1 MASVTSLTASVH
13 QRLATALSATLP
25 TADADPL
32 LRRSDRADYQANGI
46 LALAKKAKANP
57 RELATQVVARVE
69 SGELIGEIEVSG
81 PGFLNITLTDRAIT
95 QNLAARYADDTGRL
109 GVPTA
114 ERPGTTVI
122 DYAQPN
128 VAKEMHVGHLRSAV
142 IGDAVVQILEF
153 TGENVVRRHHIGDW
167 GTQFGMLIQYLD
179 EHPHELDHKD
189 ARVSGEEAMSNLD
202 RLYKAARKLFDSDE
216 EFKTRARRRVVDLQA
231 GDPHTLATWQKF
243 VDESKIYFFSVF
255 EKLDMEVRDA
265 DIVGESGYNDM
276 LDETCRLLEE
286 SGVAVRS
293 EGALCV
299 FFDDVKGPDG
309 NPVPLIVKKSD
320 GGYGYAAT
328 DLSAIRDRVFH
339 LKANSLLYVV
349 DARQSLH
356 FKMVF
361 ETARRAGWLNDD
373 DVKAFQ
379 LAFGTVLGKDGKPFK
394 TREGETIRLVDLLDE
409 AIDRATAVVR
419 EKAEKVGLTE
429 EEIVENGRYVGIG
442 AVKYADLSTS
452 AVRDYKFDLDQM
464 VSLNGDTSVYLQYA
478 YARIQSILRK
488 AGEAGPAAHP
498 ELELAPAERALGL
511 HLDQF
516 GEAVAEVAESY
527 EPHKLAAYLFRL
539 ATLLTSFYDQ
549 CPVLKA
555 ESPAQVENRL
565 FLVDLT
571 ARTLHRGMA
580 LLATRTPSPH
590 APPPGY
596 RPPAAGRV
604 ALRHPRPGRCRCLPL
619 QSLAWR
625 PFPIRCPSWR
635 PTRAGVCSGLNS
647 RFRRGG

>member
-1 MASVTSLTASVH
+1 MASVTSLTAHVH
-13 QRLATALSATLP
+13 QRLADALTAALP
-25 TADADPL
+25 ETAPADPL
-32 LRRSDRADYQANGI
+32 LRRSDRADFQANGI

-57 RELATQVVARVE
+57 RDLATQVVDRLVK
-69 SGELIGEIEVSG
+69 GDVIKDIEVSG
-81 PGFLNITLTDRAIT
+81 PGFLNITITDRAIT
-95 QNLAARYADDTGRL
+95 ENLAARATDPADRL
-109 GVPTA
+109 GVPFL
-114 ERPGTTVI
+114 ENPGTTVI

-142 IGDAVVQILEF
+142 IGNAVVQILEF
-153 TGENVVRRHHIGDW
+153 VGETVVRRHHIGDW

-179 EHPHELDHKD
+179 EHPHELDHETAED
-189 ARVSGEEAMSNLD
+189 GAVTGEEAMSNLN
-202 RLYKAARKLFDSDE
+202 RLYKAARTHFDSDE

-255 EKLDMEVRDA
+255 EKLDMEIQDA

-286 SGVAVRS
+286 AGVAVWS

-309 NPVPLIVKKSD
+309 DPVPLIVKKSD

-328 DLSAIRDRVFH
+328 DLSAIRDRVFN
-339 LKANSLLYVV
+339 LKANNLIYVV

-361 ETARRAGWLNDD
+361 EAARRAGWLNDEA
-373 DVKAFQ
+373 KAEH

-429 EEIVENGRYVGIG
+429 AEIVENGQYVGIG

-488 AGEAGPAAHP
+488 AGDARPLAHP
-498 ELELAPAERALGL
+498 ELALAPAERALGL

-516 GEAVAEVAESY
+516 GELLLDVASGY
-527 EPHKLAAYLFRL
+527 EPHKLAAYLYQL
-539 ATLLTSFYDQ
+539 ASHLTTFYDQ
-549 CPVLKA
+549 CQVLSDANPK
-555 ESPAQVENRL
+555 EVVENRL

-571 ARTLHRGMA
+571 ARTLHQGMA
-580 LLATRTPSPH
+580 LLGIRTPD
-590 APPPGY
+590 
-596 RPPAAGRV
+596 R
-604 ALRHPRPGRCRCLPL
+604 L
-619 QSLAWR
+619 
-625 PFPIRCPSWR
+625 
-635 PTRAGVCSGLNS
+635 
-647 RFRRGG
+647 

>member
-1 MASVTSLTASVH
+1 MASVTSLAHSVEQHLAS
-13 QRLATALSATLP
+13 ALTATLP
-25 TADADPL
+25 EAAGADPL
-32 LRRSDRADYQANGI
+32 LRRSDRADFQANGI

-57 RELATQVVARVE
+57 RELATQVVERVVT
-69 SGELIGEIEVSG
+69 GDLIGGIEVSG
-81 PGFLNITLTDRAIT
+81 PGFLNVTVTDRAIT
-95 QNLAARYADDTGRL
+95 ENLAARYADPERL
-109 GVPTA
+109 GVPLA
-114 ERPGTTVI
+114 DAPGTTVI

-142 IGDAVVQILEF
+142 IGAAVVQILEF
-153 TGENVVRRHHIGDW
+153 TGETVVRRHHIGDW

-189 ARVSGEEAMSNLD
+189 AEVSGEEAMSNLD
-202 RLYKAARKLFDSDE
+202 RLYKTARRLFDSDE

-276 LDETCRLLEE
+276 LAETCRLLEE
-286 SGVAVRS
+286 SGVAERS

-309 NPVPLIVKKSD
+309 NRVPLIVQKSD

-339 LKANSLLYVV
+339 LKADTLLYVV

-361 ETARRAGWLNDD
+361 ETARRAGWLNDE
-373 DVKAFQ
+373 VTAVQ

-394 TREGETIRLVDLLDE
+394 TREGETVKLVDLLDE
-409 AIDRATAVVR
+409 AVDRATAVVR
-419 EKAEKVGLTE
+419 EKAAKVGLTE
-429 EEIVENGRYVGIG
+429 EEIVDNGRQVGIG

-478 YARIQSILRK
+478 YARIRSILRR
-488 AGEAGPAAHP
+488 AGEARPVAHP
-498 ELELAPAERALGL
+498 ELALAPAERALGL

-516 GEAVAEVAESY
+516 AETIREVAAGY
-527 EPHKLAAYLFRL
+527 EPHKLAAYLYQL
-539 ATLLTSFYDQ
+539 ASHLTTFYDQ
-549 CPVLKA
+549 CQVLSDDNPA
-555 ESPAQVENRL
+555 EVVENRL

-580 LLATRTPSPH
+580 LLGIRTP
-590 APPPGY
+590 
-596 RPPAAGRV
+596 GR
-604 ALRHPRPGRCRCLPL
+604 L
-619 QSLAWR
+619 
-625 PFPIRCPSWR
+625 
-635 PTRAGVCSGLNS
+635 
-647 RFRRGG
+647 

>member
-1 MASVTSLTASVH
+1 MASVTSLSDSVQQHLAS
-13 QRLATALSATLP
+13 ALSAALP
-25 TADADPL
+25 EAAGADPL

-57 RELATQVVARVE
+57 RELATQVVAGIVT
-69 SGELIGEIEVSG
+69 GEVIADVEVSG
-81 PGFLNITLTDRAIT
+81 PGFLNITVADKAIT
-95 QNLAARYADDTGRL
+95 ENLAARYADDTGRL
-109 GVPTA
+109 GVPYA
-114 ERPGTTVI
+114 AHPGTTVI

-142 IGDAVVQILEF
+142 IGDAMVRLLEF

-179 EHPHELDHKD
+179 EHPHELDHKESE
-189 ARVSGEEAMSNLD
+189 VSGEEAMSNLD
-202 RLYKAARKLFDSDE
+202 RLYKTARRLFDSDE

-231 GDPHTLATWQKF
+231 GDPKTLAIWQKF

-255 EKLDMEVRDA
+255 DKLDMEVRDP

-276 LDETCRLLEE
+276 LAETCRLLEE

-299 FFDDVKGPDG
+299 FFDDIKGPEG
-309 NPVPLIVKKSD
+309 NPVPLIVQKSD

-328 DLSAIRDRVFH
+328 DLSAIRDRVFN
-339 LKANSLLYVV
+339 LKATTLLYVV
-349 DARQSLH
+349 DARQALH
-356 FKMVF
+356 FRMVF

-373 DVKAFQ
+373 VTAVQ

-394 TREGETIRLVDLLDE
+394 TREGETVKLENLLDE
-409 AIDRATAVVR
+409 AVERATAVVR

-429 EEIVENGRYVGIG
+429 DEIVENGRYVGVG

-488 AGEAGPAAHP
+488 AGEARPVAHP
-498 ELELAPAERALGL
+498 ELALAPAERALGL

-516 GEAVAEVAESY
+516 AETVLEVAAAR
-527 EPHKLAAYLFRL
+527 EPHKMAAYLYQL
-539 ATLLTSFYDQ
+539 ASLLTTFYDQ

-555 ESPAQVENRL
+555 DSPAQVENRL

-571 ARTLHRGMA
+571 ARTLHEGMA
-580 LLATRTPSPH
+580 LLGIRTP
-590 APPPGY
+590 GK
-596 RPPAAGRV
+596 
-604 ALRHPRPGRCRCLPL
+604 L
-619 QSLAWR
+619 
-625 PFPIRCPSWR
+625 
-635 PTRAGVCSGLNS
+635 
-647 RFRRGG
+647 

>member
-1 MASVTSLTASVH
+1 MASVTSLTDSVQ
-13 QRLATALSATLP
+13 QRLANALSAALP
-25 TADADPL
+25 EAADADPL

-57 RELATQVVARVE
+57 RELATQVVDKVVT
-69 SGELIGEIEVSG
+69 GDLIKDVEVSG
-81 PGFLNITLTDRAIT
+81 PGFLNITVTDKAIT
-95 QNLAARYADDTGRL
+95 ENLSARAADPDGRL
-109 GVPTA
+109 GVPPSETA
-114 ERPGTTVI
+114 GTTVI

-142 IGDAVVQILEF
+142 IGDSVVKLLEF
-153 TGENVVRRHHIGDW
+153 TGETVVRRHHIGDW

-179 EHPHELDHKD
+179 EHPHELDHK
-189 ARVSGEEAMSNLD
+189 AAEVTGEEAMSNLD
-202 RLYKAARKLFDSDE
+202 RLYKAARRLFDSDE

-231 GDPHTLATWQKF
+231 GDARTLAMWQKF

-255 EKLDMEVRDA
+255 DKLDMDIRDP

-276 LDETCRLLEE
+276 LEETCRLLEE

-309 NPVPLIVKKSD
+309 KPVPLIVRKSD

-328 DLSAIRDRVFH
+328 DLSAIRDRVFN
-339 LKANSLLYVV
+339 LKANSIIYVV

-373 DVKAFQ
+373 VKAYQ

-394 TREGETIRLVDLLDE
+394 TREGETVRLVDLLDE
-409 AIDRATAVVR
+409 AIERASAVVR
-419 EKAEKVGLTE
+419 EKAQDLSE
-429 EEIVENGRYVGIG
+429 EEITERGSQVGIG

-452 AVRDYKFDLDQM
+452 ASRDYKFDLDQM

-488 AGEAGPAAHP
+488 AGEVRPAAHP
-498 ELELAPAERALGL
+498 ELELADAERELGL
-511 HLDQF
+511 HVDQF
-516 GEAVAEVAESY
+516 AETVAEAAREY
-527 EPHKLAAYLFRL
+527 APHKLAGYLYQL
-539 ATLLTSFYDQ
+539 ASLYTSFYDK

-555 ESPAQVENRL
+555 ETPDQVENRL
-565 FLVDLT
+565 FLCDVT
-571 ARTLHRGMA
+571 ARTLHEGMA
-580 LLATRTPSPH
+580 LLGIRTPE
-590 APPPGY
+590 
-596 RPPAAGRV
+596 R
-604 ALRHPRPGRCRCLPL
+604 L
-619 QSLAWR
+619 
-625 PFPIRCPSWR
+625 
-635 PTRAGVCSGLNS
+635 
-647 RFRRGG
+647 

>member
-1 MASVTSLTASVH
+1 MASVTSLSDSVQQHLAS
-13 QRLATALSATLP
+13 AIAAALPEAGS
-25 TADADPL
+25 ADPL
-32 LRRSDRADYQANGI
+32 LRRSDRADFQANGI

-57 RELATQVVARVE
+57 RELAAQVVSRLE
-69 SGELIGEIEVSG
+69 SGGAIRDIEVSG
-81 PGFLNITLTDRAIT
+81 PGFLNVTIADRAIT
-95 QNLAARYADDTGRL
+95 ENLAARYADDTGRL
-109 GVPTA
+109 GVPFA
-114 ERPGTTVI
+114 DRPGTTVI

-142 IGDAVVQILEF
+142 IGDSVVQLLGF
-153 TGENVVRRHHIGDW
+153 TGETVVRRHHIGDW

-179 EHPHELDHKD
+179 EHPHELDHE
-189 ARVSGEEAMSNLD
+189 AGEVSGEEAMSNLD
-202 RLYKAARKLFDSDE
+202 RLYKAARKHFDSDE

-231 GDPHTLATWQKF
+231 GDPHTLAVWQKF

-255 EKLDMEVRDA
+255 EKLDMEVRDP

-276 LDETCRLLEE
+276 LAETCRLLEE

-309 NPVPLIVKKSD
+309 KPVPLIVQKSD

-328 DLSAIRDRVFH
+328 DLSAIRDRVFN
-339 LKANSLLYVV
+339 LKADTLLYVV

-361 ETARRAGWLNDD
+361 ETARRAGWLNE
-373 DVKAFQ
+373 DVTAVQ

-394 TREGETIRLVDLLDE
+394 TRAGETVRLVDLLDE
-409 AIDRATAVVR
+409 AIDRASTVVR
-419 EKAEKVGLTE
+419 EKAQDLSE
-429 EEIVENGRYVGIG
+429 EEIAERGTQVGIG

-452 AVRDYKFDLDQM
+452 ANRDYKFDLDQM

-488 AGEAGPAAHP
+488 AGEVRPAAHP
-498 ELELAPAERALGL
+498 ELDLSDAERALGL
-511 HLDQF
+511 HADAF
-516 GEAVAEVAESY
+516 GEAVTEAAREYA
-527 EPHKLAAYLFRL
+527 PHKLTAYLYQL
-539 ATLLTSFYDQ
+539 ASLYTTFYDK

-555 ESPAQVENRL
+555 ESPEQVENRL
-565 FLVDLT
+565 FLCDVT

-580 LLATRTPSPH
+580 LLGIRTPE
-590 APPPGY
+590 
-596 RPPAAGRV
+596 R
-604 ALRHPRPGRCRCLPL
+604 L
-619 QSLAWR
+619 
-625 PFPIRCPSWR
+625 
-635 PTRAGVCSGLNS
+635 
-647 RFRRGG
+647 

>member
-1 MASVTSLTASVH
+1 MASVTSLTDSVQ
-13 QRLATALSATLP
+13 QRLASALTATLP
-25 TADADPL
+25 EAADADPL

-69 SGELIGEIEVSG
+69 SGDVIESVEVSG
-81 PGFLNITLTDRAIT
+81 PGFLNITVTDNAIT
-95 QNLAARYADDTGRL
+95 TTLAQRYADDTGRL
-109 GVPTA
+109 GVPYAA
-114 ERPGTTVI
+114 EPGTTVI

-142 IGDAVVQILEF
+142 IGDSVVQLLEF

-189 ARVSGEEAMSNLD
+189 AEVSGEEAMSNLD
-202 RLYKAARKLFDSDE
+202 RLYKAARRLFDSDE

-231 GDPHTLATWQKF
+231 GDQHTLAVWQRF

-276 LDETCRLLEE
+276 LAETCRLLEE

-299 FFDDVKGPDG
+299 FFDDIKGPDG
-309 NPVPLIVKKSD
+309 NPVPLIVQKSD

-328 DLSAIRDRVFH
+328 DLSAIRDRVFN
-339 LKANSLLYVV
+339 LKASTLLYVV
-349 DARQSLH
+349 DARQALH
-356 FKMVF
+356 FRMVF

-373 DVKAFQ
+373 VTAVQ

-394 TREGETIRLVDLLDE
+394 TREGETVRLVDLLDE
-409 AIDRATAVVR
+409 AIERASAVVR
-419 EKAEKVGLTE
+419 EKAQDLSEA
-429 EEIVENGRYVGIG
+429 EIAERGAQVGIG

-452 AVRDYKFDLDQM
+452 ANRDYKFDLDQM

-478 YARIQSILRK
+478 YARIRSILRK
-488 AGEAGPAAHP
+488 AGEVRPEARP
-498 ELELAPAERALGL
+498 ELPLADAERALGL
-511 HLDQF
+511 HLDSF
-516 GEAVAEVAESY
+516 AEAVAEAAGEY
-527 EPHKLAAYLFRL
+527 APHKLAAYLYQL
-539 ATLLTSFYDQ
+539 ASLYTTFYDK
-549 CPVLKA
+549 CPVLRA
-555 ESPAQVENRL
+555 ETPEQVRNRL
-565 FLVDLT
+565 FLCDLT

-580 LLATRTPSPH
+580 LLGIRTPEK
-590 APPPGY
+590 
-596 RPPAAGRV
+596 
-604 ALRHPRPGRCRCLPL
+604 L
-619 QSLAWR
+619 
-625 PFPIRCPSWR
+625 
-635 PTRAGVCSGLNS
+635 
-647 RFRRGG
+647 

>member
-1 MASVTSLTASVH
+1 MASVTSLTSAVH
-13 QRLATALSATLP
+13 QRLASALSAALP
-25 TADADPL
+25 ETADADPL
-32 LRRSDRADYQANGI
+32 LRRSDRADFQANGI

-57 RELATQVVARVE
+57 RELATQVVGQVVT
-69 SGELIGEIEVSG
+69 GDVIGKVEVSG
-81 PGFLNITLTDRAIT
+81 PGFLNVTVTDKAIT
-95 QNLAARYADDTGRL
+95 ENLAARAADAEGRL
-109 GVPTA
+109 GVPYA
-114 ERPGTTVI
+114 EQPGTTVI

-142 IGDAVVQILEF
+142 IGDSVVKLLEF
-153 TGENVVRRHHIGDW
+153 TGETVIRRHHIGDW

-179 EHPHELDHKD
+179 EHPHELDHK
-189 ARVSGEEAMSNLD
+189 AAEVTGEEAMSNLD

-231 GDPHTLATWQKF
+231 GDPHTLAMWQKF

-255 EKLDMEVRDA
+255 EKLDMEIRDP

-276 LDETCRLLEE
+276 LAETCRLLED

-299 FFDDVKGPDG
+299 FFDDIKGPDG
-309 NPVPLIVKKSD
+309 KPVPLIVQKSD

-328 DLSAIRDRVFH
+328 DLSAIRDRVFN
-339 LKANSLLYVV
+339 LKANSIIYVV

-373 DVKAFQ
+373 VKAYQ

-394 TREGETIRLVDLLDE
+394 TREGETVRLVDLLDE
-409 AIDRATAVVR
+409 AIDRASAVVR
-419 EKAEKVGLTE
+419 EKAQDLSE
-429 EEIVENGRYVGIG
+429 EEIAERGAQVGIG

-452 AVRDYKFDLDQM
+452 ANRDYKFDLDQM

-488 AGEAGPAAHP
+488 AGDVRPTAHP
-498 ELELAPAERALGL
+498 ELALTDAERALGL
-511 HLDQF
+511 HVDAF
-516 GEAVAEVAESY
+516 AETVAEAAAEY
-527 EPHKLAAYLFRL
+527 APHKMAAYLYQL
-539 ATLLTSFYDQ
+539 ASLYTSFYDK

-555 ESPAQVENRL
+555 QTPEQVENRL
-565 FLVDLT
+565 FLCDVT
-571 ARTLHRGMA
+571 ARTLHQGMA
-580 LLATRTPSPH
+580 LLGIRTPE
-590 APPPGY
+590 
-596 RPPAAGRV
+596 R
-604 ALRHPRPGRCRCLPL
+604 L
-619 QSLAWR
+619 
-625 PFPIRCPSWR
+625 
-635 PTRAGVCSGLNS
+635 
-647 RFRRGG
+647 

>member
-1 MASVTSLTASVH
+1 MASVTSLSDSVQQHLAS
-13 QRLATALSATLP
+13 ALSAALP
-25 TADADPL
+25 EAAGADPL

-57 RELATQVVARVE
+57 RELATQVVAGIVT
-69 SGELIGEIEVSG
+69 GEVIADVEVSG
-81 PGFLNITLTDRAIT
+81 PGFLNITVADRAIT
-95 QNLAARYADDTGRL
+95 ENLAARYADDTGRL
-109 GVPTA
+109 GVPYA
-114 ERPGTTVI
+114 EHPGTTVI

-142 IGDAVVQILEF
+142 IGDAMVRLLEF

-179 EHPHELDHKD
+179 EHPHELDHKESE
-189 ARVSGEEAMSNLD
+189 VSGEEAMSNLD
-202 RLYKAARKLFDSDE
+202 RLYKTARRLFDSDE

-231 GDPHTLATWQKF
+231 GDEKTLAIWQKF

-255 EKLDMEVRDA
+255 DKLDMEVRDP

-276 LDETCRLLEE
+276 LAETCRLLEE

-299 FFDDVKGPDG
+299 FFDDIKGPEG
-309 NPVPLIVKKSD
+309 NPVPLIVQKSD

-339 LKANSLLYVV
+339 LKATTLLYVV
-349 DARQSLH
+349 DARQALH
-356 FKMVF
+356 FRMVF

-373 DVKAFQ
+373 VTAVQ

-394 TREGETIRLVDLLDE
+394 TREGETVKLENLLDE
-409 AIDRATAVVR
+409 AVERATAVVR

-429 EEIVENGRYVGIG
+429 DEIVENGRYVGVG

-488 AGEAGPAAHP
+488 AGEARPAAHP
-498 ELELAPAERALGL
+498 ELALAPAERALGL

-516 GEAVAEVAESY
+516 AETVLEVAAAR
-527 EPHKLAAYLFRL
+527 EPHKMAAYLYQL
-539 ATLLTSFYDQ
+539 ASLLTTFYDQ

-555 ESPAQVENRL
+555 DSPAQVENRL

-571 ARTLHRGMA
+571 ARTLHEGMA
-580 LLATRTPSPH
+580 LLGIRTP
-590 APPPGY
+590 GK
-596 RPPAAGRV
+596 
-604 ALRHPRPGRCRCLPL
+604 L
-619 QSLAWR
+619 
-625 PFPIRCPSWR
+625 
-635 PTRAGVCSGLNS
+635 
-647 RFRRGG
+647 

>member
-1 MASVTSLTASVH
+1 MAPVTSLTASVN
-13 QRLATALSATLP
+13 QRLASALSAALP
-25 TADADPL
+25 EAGSADPL
-32 LRRSDRADYQANGI
+32 LRRSDRADFQANGI

-57 RELATQVVARVE
+57 RELATQVVSQVVT
-69 SGELIGEIEVSG
+69 GDVIKDIEVSG
-81 PGFLNITLTDRAIT
+81 PGFLNITLTDGAIT
-95 QNLAARYADDTGRL
+95 ENLAARHADADRL
-109 GVPTA
+109 GVPFA
-114 ERPGTTVI
+114 ENPGTTVI

-142 IGDAVVQILEF
+142 IGDAAVSLLEF
-153 TGENVVRRHHIGDW
+153 AGETVVRRHHIGDW

-189 ARVSGEEAMSNLD
+189 TQVSGEEAMSNLD
-202 RLYKAARKLFDSDE
+202 RLYKAARKHFDSDE

-255 EKLDMEVRDA
+255 EKLDMEVRDP

-276 LDETCRLLEE
+276 LAETCRLLED

-299 FFDDVKGPDG
+299 FFDDVLGPDG

-328 DLSAIRDRVFH
+328 DLSAIRDRVFN
-339 LKANSLLYVV
+339 LKADTLVYVV

-361 ETARRAGWLNDD
+361 ETARRAGWLGE
-373 DVKAFQ
+373 DVKAVQ

-394 TREGETIRLVDLLDE
+394 TREGETVKLVDLLDE
-409 AIDRATAVVR
+409 AVERATAVVR
-419 EKAEKVGLTE
+419 EKAEKVGLSE
-429 EEIVENGRYVGIG
+429 REIVENGRYVGIG

-488 AGEAGPAAHP
+488 AGEARPAAHP

-516 GEAVAEVAESY
+516 GETVLDVAAAY
-527 EPHKLAAYLFRL
+527 EPHKLASYLYQL
-539 ATLLTSFYDQ
+539 ASLLTTFYDQ
-549 CPVLKA
+549 CQVLSA
-555 ESPAQVENRL
+555 DNAPEVVENRL
-565 FLVDLT
+565 LLVDLT
-571 ARTLHRGMA
+571 ARTLHQGMA
-580 LLATRTPSPH
+580 LLGIRTPE
-590 APPPGY
+590 
-596 RPPAAGRV
+596 R
-604 ALRHPRPGRCRCLPL
+604 L
-619 QSLAWR
+619 
-625 PFPIRCPSWR
+625 
-635 PTRAGVCSGLNS
+635 
-647 RFRRGG
+647 